1 MESPVPSKQIFQ
13 ISRVE
18 HLLSFNPFTLQNE
31 KGYPRITSNQV
42 VEPPTHAMLA
52 TSSALEALPHRL
64 KVLYRRQGFRSLSMP
79 SIPAVVIYSAY

>member
-1 MESPVPSKQIFQ
+1 MESPVPSKQISQ
-13 ISRVE
+13 TSRVE

-52 TSSALEALPHRL
+52 TNLVLEALPHRL
-64 KVLYRRQGFRSLSMP
+64 KVLYRRQGFSR
-79 SIPAVVIYSAY
+79 